1 MPESGGCTWINKCR
15 TSTWHKVDKR
25 SHCGKKKA
33 GLSMKLCWMW
43 RRKAGVGGDGEEETT
58 LCVMWGGR
66 WRRCWSEHP
75 RRVVRTGVSTALG
88 PALFQQRLRVCTK
101 PRLYFLTHLLLLLLN
116 QQKGFTKIIS
126 FYINAVKE
134 NFKWWGIY
142 IFYVVQTRLTLRF
155 LEEIM
160 HILKLE
166 LCILFEIIIL
176 WQGKITVFKK

>member
-88 PALFQQRLRVCTK
+88 PALFQQRLRVCAK
-101 PRLYFLTHLLLLLLN
+101 PRLYF
-116 QQKGFTKIIS
+116 
-126 FYINAVKE
+126 YYC
-134 NFKWWGIY
+134 WWQVPLIHPV
-142 IFYVVQTRLTLRF
+142 VVQHPDLMQLGSAAAVGHEFHEARRPLTLNPAGLGTTSSGTACGF
-155 LEEIM
+155 I
-160 HILKLE
+160 
-166 LCILFEIIIL
+166 
-176 WQGKITVFKK
+176 